1 MSASGIIYKSI
12 NAIKSARNLNKTNIL
27 LIAKCS
33 EDISVML
40 RFARSL
46 AKRREFQ
53 N

>member
-1 MSASGIIYKSI
+1 MRAGGIIYKGI
-12 NAIKSARNLNKTNIL
+12 NAIKSARNLSKTNIL

-33 EDISVML
+33 GNNSVTL

-46 AKRREFQ
+46 AKRREFR